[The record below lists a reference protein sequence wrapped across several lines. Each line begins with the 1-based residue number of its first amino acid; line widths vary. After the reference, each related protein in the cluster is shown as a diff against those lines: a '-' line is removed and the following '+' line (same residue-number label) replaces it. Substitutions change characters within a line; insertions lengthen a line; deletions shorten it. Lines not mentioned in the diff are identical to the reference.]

1 MFLFRYAYDVAGLRW
16 YERKAAAALFG
27 ELPQTT
33 YDQALVHF
41 FEAERLVEKEWKE
54 NKLMIAKCYIALKD
68 YESAVDWL
76 LKADAVPTKGDIVSG
91 IVAFLMFIYF
101 YFF

>member
-1 MFLFRYAYDVAGLRW
+1 MAGLKW

-27 ELPQTT
+27 ELPQTS
-33 YDQALVHF
+33 YEQALAHF

-54 NKLMIAKCYIALKD
+54 NKLMIAKCYLALKD

-76 LKADAVPTKGDIVSG
+76 GKAEVIPSREDIVSYEKKL
-91 IVAFLMFIYF
+91 IWL
-101 YFF
+101 